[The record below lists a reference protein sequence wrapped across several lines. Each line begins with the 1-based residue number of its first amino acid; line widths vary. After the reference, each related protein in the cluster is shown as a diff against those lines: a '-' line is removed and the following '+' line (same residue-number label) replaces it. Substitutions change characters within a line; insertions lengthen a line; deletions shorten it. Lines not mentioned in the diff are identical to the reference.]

1 MEVFDADIKKD
12 EGGRLTVIELP
23 FFPREVFKRPK
34 GTLYVSGTINH
45 IEYRCKLLARGNGR
59 FAMTVD
65 KALQKALGYDGGT
78 MKVHVTMAVEEAGKE
93 TGGENS
99 VEMSAEPSLI
109 PCGMDT
115 LTAVRTRQSIRS
127 FTAEPIAGE
136 MLDTILCAGMYA
148 PSAKNKR
155 PCHFIV
161 VGKRQILTG
170 LSRSNPNAAML
181 ETAACAIIVCGDKNR
196 EGMKEFLYADCA
208 AAVQNMLLCI
218 HSLGLG
224 GVWCGVAAGSDWR
237 REIAAAFALPV
248 KIEPT
253 AVIAL
258 GWPGETKEIRSRWEP
273 EKIHYGQW

>member
-1 MEVFDADIKKD
+1 MEVFDAEMKKD
-12 EGGRLTVIELP
+12 GGGRFTVIELP
-23 FFPREVFKRPK
+23 FLPREAFGRPK

-45 IEYRCKLLARGNGR
+45 IEYRCRLLARGSGR

-65 KALQKALGYDGGT
+65 KALQKALGYDGGI
-78 MKVHVTMAVEEAGKE
+78 MKVHVTMDVEE
-93 TGGENS
+93 TGEEKVRENS
-99 VEMSAEPSLI
+99 AEMPAEPLLI
-109 PCGMDT
+109 SCDMDT
-115 LTAVRTRQSIRS
+115 LTAVRTRRSIRS
-127 FTAEPIAGE
+127 FTAGPVSEELLNAV
-136 MLDTILCAGMYA
+136 LCAGMHA
-148 PSAKNKR
+148 PSAKDKR

-161 VGKRQILTG
+161 VKERQSLIG
-170 LSRSNPNAAML
+170 LARSNPNASML
-181 ETAACAIIVCGDKNR
+181 ETAACAIIVCGDRNR

-224 GVWCGVAAGSDWR
+224 GIWCGVAAGTDWR

>member
-1 MEVFDADIKKD
+1 MEVFDAEIKKD

-23 FFPREVFKRPK
+23 FFPREVFGRPK

-45 IEYRCKLLARGNGR
+45 VEYWCKLLSRGGGR

-65 KALQKALGYDGGT
+65 KAMQRALGYDGGT
-78 MKVHVTMAVEEAGKE
+78 MKAHVTMAAEE
-93 TGGENS
+93 TGEEKVRDS
-99 VEMSAEPSLI
+99 SAEMSGEPALI
-109 PCGMDT
+109 PCDMDT

-127 FTAEPIAGE
+127 FTAEPVGGELLDAILYAG
-136 MLDTILCAGMYA
+136 LCA
-148 PSAKNKR
+148 PSAKNKC

-161 VGKRQILTG
+161 VKERQSLTR
-170 LSRSNPNAAML
+170 LARSNPNAAML

-237 REIAAAFALPV
+237 SQITAAFALPV
-248 KIEPT
+248 KTEPT

-258 GWPGETKEIRSRWEP
+258 GWPGETKEISSRWEP
-273 EKIHYGQW
+273 GKIHYGQW

>member
-127 FTAEPIAGE
+127 FTAEPIAIAGE

-161 VGKRQILTG
+161 VRERQIFTG

-208 AAVQNMLLCI
+208 AAGRRQLCRM
-218 HSLGLG
+218 
-224 GVWCGVAAGSDWR
+224 CGQGSGTSGMREAAGS
-237 REIAAAFALPV
+237 
-248 KIEPT
+248 
-253 AVIAL
+253 
-258 GWPGETKEIRSRWEP
+258 G
-273 EKIHYGQW
+273 